1 MTNVQQKQRNSRVQK
16 YLSLV
21 QPIAK
26 RYAQRSGCDY
36 DDLIQ
41 VGCLG
46 LIQASQRFQ
55 HTKGTLFH
63 VFAKPHIRGAIL
75 HYLRDNASL
84 IRLPRHVEERAL
96 LLRNKNEQTFSSAD
110 SLVQQSYRHKTTWV
124 EFEDEFMTG
133 RYYGLQNIER
143 CEQAAKIN
151 SALQKLHKND
161 QKIIRLVIFE
171 GNSLRLAGKNIGV
184 SAMTVQRR
192 LKRAL
197 ATLRDRLKSD
207 QSA

>member
-1 MTNVQQKQRNSRVQK
+1 M
-16 YLSLV
+16 LGIDPSL
-21 QPIAK
+21 QIF
-26 RYAQRSGCDY
+26 R
-36 DDLIQ
+36 
-41 VGCLG
+41 
-46 LIQASQRFQ
+46 

-63 VFAKPHIRGAIL
+63 VFAKPHIRGAIF

-96 LLRNKNEQTFSSAD
+96 LLRNKNEQTFSAAD
-110 SLVQQSYRHKTTWV
+110 SLAQQSYRHKTTWV

-133 RYYGLQNIER
+133 YYGFQNIER

-171 GNSLRLAGKNIGV
+171 GNSLRSAGKNIGV
-184 SAMTVQRR
+184 STMTVQRR

-197 ATLRDRLKSD
+197 ATLRDRLKPD
-207 QSA
+207 QSV